1 MEDSVDGNG
10 PRWHKEVD
18 SRLAPGE
25 GLVKAACVF
34 GLLVFAPAVAA
45 ADVVPVASAA
55 QLVAAID
62 AAQPGDE
69 ITLAP
74 GTYTVAQNLDCDA
87 AGTPEAPIKVRSAA
101 FGDSLIRFAAVEGFK
116 VSAPHWVFEN
126 LDVVGVCAVDS
137 DCEHAFHVF
146 GNADFLRIR
155 DCRVRDFNAQIKS
168 NITGGQFPDDVVVER
183 CEFSDSRARNTSNP
197 VTKID
202 VVGGRRWRVRAN
214 LFRDGEKG
222 GGDNVS
228 YSAFLKGN
236 SRDGVFERNLVIC
249 EDATAGG
256 VRLGLSFGGGGSGPG
271 SICEDGTCTPEHQ
284 NGVLRNNVIAHC
296 PADVGIYLN
305 ESAATRIEHN
315 TLITNTG
322 IDVRFAASTAT
333 IRNNLVSGQIRDRD
347 GGTSTS
353 VANLTGLALGTYD
366 LWFEDPAAL
375 DLALTDG
382 SAFVDQGVA
391 IGADVPDFCGHL
403 RRDGAPDL
411 GAIEYS
417 TAAPCDAS
425 LPGGGADLFH
435 DDFETGGTGLWS
447 LRVR

>member
-1 MEDSVDGNG
+1 M
-10 PRWHKEVD
+10 RI
-18 SRLAPGE
+18 
-25 GLVKAACVF
+25 AACF
-34 GLLVFAPAVAA
+34 GLLVSTPAVAA
-45 ADVVPVASAA
+45 AGVVPVASAA

-74 GTYTVAQNLDCDA
+74 GTYTVAQNLNCDV
-87 AGTPEAPIKVRSAA
+87 AGTPDAPIKVRSAA
-101 FGDSLIRFAAVEGFK
+101 FGESLIRFDAVEGFK

-126 LDVVGVCAVDS
+126 LDIVGVCAVDS

-146 GNADFLRIR
+146 GDADFLRIR

-168 NITGGQFPDDVVVER
+168 NILDGAFPDDVVIER
-183 CEFSDSRARNTSNP
+183 CELSDTRARNTSNP

-214 LFRDGEKG
+214 LIRDGEKG

-236 SRDGVFERNLVIC
+236 SRDGIFERNLVVC

-284 NGVLRNNVIAHC
+284 NGVMRNNVIARC

-333 IRNNLVSGQIRDRD
+333 IRNNLISGQIRDRD
-347 GGTSTS
+347 GGTSTAT
-353 VANLTGLALGTYD
+353 ANHTGLTLDIYED
-366 LWFEDPAAL
+366 WFVDPAAL
-375 DLALTDG
+375 DLTLVDG

-391 IGADVPDFCGHL
+391 TGSDAPDFCGRL
-403 RRDGAPDL
+403 RRSGAPDL
-411 GAIEYS
+411 GAVEYS
-417 TAAPCDAS
+417 SAAPCDTS
-425 LPGGGADLFH
+425 RPGGGADLFH
-435 DDFETGGTGLWS
+435 DDFETGGVGLWS
-447 LRVR
+447 RAGR